1 MGLTAPSGL
10 VFKEL
15 IHIESLLPFKN
26 VIGSPS
32 EFMSKD
38 GEGLGFTVF
47 FLEPFFV
54 FHPLGV
60 TPEEKDGGFRES
72 PLEMG
77 SADFL
82 TGVTMALSSGLPG
95 ALDESAVGGEVL
107 DCWEAAYVVDFI
119 KDDEREN
126 GADAVDGF

>member
-15 IHIESLLPFKN
+15 VHIESLLPFKN

-47 FLEPFFV
+47 FLESFLELES
-54 FHPLGV
+54 LGI
-60 TPEEKDGGFRES
+60 TSEEEDGGFRES

-77 SADFL
+77 VSDFL
-82 TGVTMALSSGLPG
+82 TGVTMALSS
-95 ALDESAVGGEVL
+95 
-107 DCWEAAYVVDFI
+107 
-119 KDDEREN
+119 
-126 GADAVDGF
+126 